1 MAPLGSLGQVAAV
14 SSGAQGVT
22 ANDPVYVSMVEGS
35 FKSNF
40 WKTLRTLGVAFLV
53 VSALGAI
60 LDEKVGKFGGAP
72 SKVMGPTGSDKRFS
86 DVKGAQEAK
95 EELEE
100 IVQFLRDPAR
110 FTRLGGNLPK
120 GVLLTGPPGTGKTLL
135 ARAIAGE
142 VICIMKARKSIDAS
156 NDFVV

>member
-1 MAPLGSLGQVAAV
+1 MAAGSAAAGAA
-14 SSGAQGVT
+14 GAQP
-22 ANDPVYVSMVEGS
+22 NDPVYVSMVEGS
-35 FKSNF
+35 FKSNM

-60 LDEKVGKFGGAP
+60 LDERVGRIGGST
-72 SKVMGPTGSDKRFS
+72 SKVMGPSGSDKRFS

-100 IVQFLRDPAR
+100 IVQFLRDPSR

-142 VICIMKARKSIDAS
+142 VRHRSATRVIRYIPY
-156 NDFVV
+156 